1 MEKTVYFVRH
11 GQSVANASAVFQPPE
26 SPLSETGRRQAA
38 CVARRISG
46 LGVQALLSSPLERA
60 KGTAEAIAQATGLMP
75 EYSGLFVERMKP
87 ASINGRPFGNAQA
100 RAIWTEWNKTLYTPG
115 VRVEDGENFDGLIA
129 RADAAL
135 AYLQARAE
143 TSIAVVTHGYFFRT
157 VVARAMLGGMLS
169 GEAFKRFQRMAGM
182 ENTGLAAMGYGEL
195 SGGEPG
201 WRVLFYNDHAHLSE
215 CPQAPAQQDAGDVE
229 A

>member
-26 SPLSETGRRQAA
+26 SPLSETGRWQAA

-60 KGTAEAIAQATGLMP
+60 KGTAEAIAQAAGLTP
-75 EYSGLFVERMKP
+75 EYSELFVERMKP
-87 ASINGRPFGNAQA
+87 ASINGKPFDDAEAQA
-100 RAIWTEWNKTLYTPG
+100 VWTEWNKTLYMPG
-115 VRVEDGENFDGLIA
+115 VRVEDGENFDDLIA

-135 AYLQARAE
+135 AHLVAHAG

-157 VVARAMLGGMLS
+157 LVARVVLGSMLN
-169 GEAFKRFQRMAGM
+169 GETFKRFQRMAGM
-182 ENTGLAAMGYGEL
+182 ENTGLAAMRYREAPGE
-195 SGGEPG
+195 EPG
-201 WRVLFYNDHAHLSE
+201 WRVLFYNDHAHLNE
-215 CPQAPAQQDAGDVE
+215 FWQPPGQQDAGDVE